1 MITHFCKAFHYTPD
15 YVLQMP
21 ARRFFA
27 MRIEQI
33 ELERRERAD
42 LLFDLCDV
50 SAISLGDSKY
60 LKELKHYYRT
70 IKLTKDE
77 YDKEVR
83 HNNRIFDASDPKES
97 KKAAQALAAAIG
109 GVVVG

>member
-1 MITHFCKAFHYTPD
+1 
-15 YVLQMP
+15 
-21 ARRFFA
+21 

-70 IKLTKDE
+70 IKLSKEE
-77 YDKEVR
+77 YAKEIR
-83 HNNRIFDASDPKES
+83 NNNRIFDSNDPKES
-97 KKAAQALAAAIG
+97 KKAAHALASAIG
-109 GVVVG
+109 GVVIG